1 MPDDERG
8 RTSSATCA
16 TCRWWHALGDGWG
29 ECERSDDRC
38 ADPACTILVPPT
50 LLRVVVRQGPACG
63 GGCCDAALHTEG
75 RFGCRVWEPRRDSG
89 PQDAPGSAQGSDV
102 PVPGRPSR
110 GGPFPAARAD
120 VLCGQGDAE

>member
-1 MPDDERG
+1 MPDDDRG
-8 RTSSATCA
+8 RTHAACCA

-63 GGCCDAALHTEG
+63 AGCCDAALHTEG
-75 RFGCRVWEPRRDSG
+75 RFGCRAWEPVPARRDILG
-89 PQDAPGSAQGSDV
+89 QPWRPARLGVRHDATGEGG
-102 PVPGRPSR
+102 GR
-110 GGPFPAARAD
+110 
-120 VLCGQGDAE
+120 